1 MTREELEKM
10 LDAIQGTAGD
20 IANHEKEIVHLESE
34 IRRIQR
40 NIELDKKELATYR
53 EFVLASMFGEEKKE
67 EPGPNPVPEVLPPV
81 TDMEEVQKVT
91 GRGGKPRRIFMRNT
105 ETGVEKEFPS
115 KTRAAQFLGITQQY
129 LAMILKES
137 EEGTFKGWWIT
148 EVADSPG
155 A

>member
-20 IANHEKEIVHLESE
+20 IANHEKDIVRMESE

-40 NIELDKKELATYR
+40 AIELDKKELATYR
-53 EFVLASMFGEEKKE
+53 EFVLTSMFGEEKTE
-67 EPGPNPVPEVLPPV
+67 EPDPNADPEEVPPV
-81 TDMEEVQKVT
+81 TDMEEVQEVI
-91 GRGGKPRRIFMRNT
+91 GRGGKPKRIFMRNT

-115 KTRAAQFLGITQQY
+115 KTRAAQFLDITQQY
-129 LAMILKES
+129 LAKILKD
-137 EEGTFKGWWIT
+137 EGAFKGWWIT
-148 EVADSPG
+148 EAADTPG

>member
-20 IANHEKEIVHLESE
+20 IANHEKDIVRMESE

-40 NIELDKKELATYR
+40 AIELDKKELATYR
-53 EFVLASMFGEEKKE
+53 EFVLTSMFGEEKTE
-67 EPGPNPVPEVLPPV
+67 EPDQNADPEEVPPV
-81 TDMEEVQKVT
+81 TDMEEVQKVVKS
-91 GRGGKPRRIFMRNT
+91 GGKSKRIFMRNT

-115 KTRAAQFLGITQQY
+115 KTRAAQFLDITQQY
-129 LAMILKES
+129 LAKILKDG
-137 EEGTFKGWWIT
+137 GTFKGWWVT
-148 EVADSPG
+148 EVADTPT

>member
-1 MTREELEKM
+1 MTIDYMLKRLDILQKASANYAMREKKVEELKVMMEADMKLITSIREEFL
-10 LDAIQGTAGD
+10 Q
-20 IANHEKEIVHLESE
+20 
-34 IRRIQR
+34 
-40 NIELDKKELATYR
+40 LAD
-53 EFVLASMFGEEKKE
+53 EEKE

-91 GRGGKPRRIFMRNT
+91 GRGGKPKRIFMRNN

-115 KTRAAQFLGITQQY
+115 KTRAAQFLSISQQY

-137 EEGTFKGWWIT
+137 GEGTFKGWWIT
-148 EVADSPG
+148 EVADTPG